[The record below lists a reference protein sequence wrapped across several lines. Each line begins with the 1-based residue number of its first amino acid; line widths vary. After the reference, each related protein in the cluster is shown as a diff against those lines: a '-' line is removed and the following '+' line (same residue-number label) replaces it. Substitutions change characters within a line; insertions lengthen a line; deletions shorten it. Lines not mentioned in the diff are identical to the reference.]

1 MIYLTIFIAGKITGD
16 EKYKSKFH
24 LAKFAIRELYPEAA
38 IISPTD
44 IELFNMEYEDC
55 LDITKKIIEHCDLI
69 IMLNDWQESNGAKIE
84 HEYAQSLNKKIRYG
98 VK

>member
-1 MIYLTIFIAGKITGD
+1 MTIFISGKITGD

-24 LAKFAIRELYPEAA
+24 FAKIILRELYPEAA

-44 IELFNMEYEDC
+44 IELFNMEYDEC
-55 LDITKKIIEHCDLI
+55 LDITLKIIEHCDLVV
-69 IMLNDWQESNGAKIE
+69 MLNDWNESNGAKL
-84 HEYAQSLNKKIRYG
+84 EYDYANYLGKEIRFG

>member
-1 MIYLTIFIAGKITGD
+1 MTIFISGKITGD

-44 IELFNMEYEDC
+44 IELFNMEYENC
-55 LDITKKIIEHCDLI
+55 LDITLKIIEHCDLVV
-69 IMLNDWQESNGAKIE
+69 MLNDWNQSNGAKLE
-84 HEYAQSLNKKIRYG
+84 YEYAKELGKEIRFG

>member
-1 MIYLTIFIAGKITGD
+1 MTIFISGKIKKKK
-16 EKYKSKFH
+16 KYKSKFH

-44 IELFNMEYEDC
+44 IELFNMEYDEC

-69 IMLNDWQESNGAKIE
+69 IMLNDWTQSNGAKL
-84 HEYAQSLNKKIRYG
+84 EYDYAKYLGKKIKFG